1 MESAPH
7 MKELID
13 MNNWSDVIA
22 AKQQEEL
29 QRVATLFQKIYP
41 IQYSSLLNF
50 ILFLKVCLLV
60 ILDSLIFMSQFRQMN
75 NNLSKTNL

>member
-1 MESAPH
+1 MERAPH

-13 MNNWSDVIA
+13 MNSWSDVIS

-29 QRVATLFQKIYP
+29 QRVATLFEKIYP